1 MQKFKSSI
9 LSCFQW
15 IKKQWIE
22 IVIESPRVVS
32 EVRESTRVVSKNSEQ
47 KKETKPSVGLL
58 IDQSSDQKNK
68 SSLNL
73 DLKVK
78 KIRQKE

>member
-1 MQKFKSSI
+1 MQKFKSNI

-32 EVRESTRVVSKNSEQ
+32 EVRESTRAVTEKRESARVVSKNSEQ
-47 KKETKPSVGLL
+47 KKKTKPSVG
-58 IDQSSDQKNK
+58 
-68 SSLNL
+68 
-73 DLKVK
+73 
-78 KIRQKE
+78 